1 MSALTLIKK
10 IEQQI
15 NDANLSESFTE
26 QGTIIDIK
34 DGVATVSGLHNAQ
47 YSEIVTFQGGQRG
60 LVLDLMEDYV
70 GILVLGEYMGLAQG
84 ETVKTT

>member
-1 MSALTLIKK
+1 MSALTLIQK

-15 NDANLSESFTE
+15 SEVNLAEAFTE

-47 YSEIVTFQGGQRG
+47 YSEIVVFQ
-60 LVLDLMEDYV
+60 
-70 GILVLGEYMGLAQG
+70 
-84 ETVKTT
+84 

>member
-1 MSALTLIKK
+1 MSALTLIQK

-15 NDANLSESFTE
+15 NDANLAESFTE

-47 YSEIVTFQGGQRG
+47 YSVYSSPG
-60 LVLDLMEDYV
+60 LTTSKE
-70 GILVLGEYMGLAQG
+70 GRISI
-84 ETVKTT
+84 KTIK

>member
-1 MSALTLIKK
+1 MSALTLIQK

-15 NDANLSESFTE
+15 NEANLTESFAE

-34 DGVATVSGLHNAQ
+34 DGVATVSGLHNAK
-47 YSEIVTFQGGQRG
+47 YSEIVLFQSGQKG

-70 GILVLGEYMGLAQG
+70 GILVLGDYMGLAQ
-84 ETVKTT
+84 

>member
-1 MSALTLIKK
+1 MSALTLIQK

-15 NDANLSESFTE
+15 NDANLAESFIE

-34 DGVATVSGLHNAQ
+34 DGVATVSGLHNAL
-47 YSEIVTFQGGQRG
+47 YSEIVLFQGGQKG

-70 GILVLGEYMGLAQG
+70 GILILGNYMGLSQG

>member
-1 MSALTLIKK
+1 MSALTLIQK

-15 NDANLSESFTE
+15 NDANLAESFIE

-34 DGVATVSGLHNAQ
+34 DGVATVSGLHNAL
-47 YSEIVTFQGGQRG
+47 YSEIVLFQGGQKG

-70 GILVLGEYMGLAQG
+70 GILILGDYMGLSQG

>member
-1 MSALTLIKK
+1 MSAQTLIQK
-10 IEQQI
+10 IEEQIQQ
-15 NDANLSESFTE
+15 ANLSESFVE

-47 YSEIVTFQGGQRG
+47 YSEIVLFQGGQKG

-70 GILVLGEYMGLAQG
+70 GVLILGEYM
-84 ETVKTT
+84 